1 MAGRQ
6 VSKVPPLTKATTS
19 SACVGN
25 AAHSAGGA
33 GGFPKRPL
41 PLACAHHRVERAD
54 RGPWHVSRTTLPG
67 SPQRL
72 PRPGIGTPYGV
83 THTHFAIVPR
93 SALGSKSPMILR
105 DKNSPRGRE
114 CLEFYF

>member
-54 RGPWHVSRTTLPG
+54 RGPRHVSRTTLPG